1 MPAADKH
8 AAHTAVWPIFTGAH
22 TPLFP
27 FLPGSEGRNVGEGD
41 DLNPQ
46 TRRTPIQSNRTQ
58 YTGKT
63 KILSGTIFIPLDPG
77 LCDSFWDPNILSST
91 HPSFHPPVNKDPSM
105 MHWNV
110 SKLVFR

>member
-46 TRRTPIQSNRTQ
+46 TRRIQSN
-58 YTGKT
+58 
-63 KILSGTIFIPLDPG
+63 
-77 LCDSFWDPNILSST
+77 
-91 HPSFHPPVNKDPSM
+91 
-105 MHWNV
+105 
-110 SKLVFR
+110 